1 MKKKEL
7 IFLVAEEVQRQAP
20 TQDGLKA
27 VHPQVIEKEIA
38 TAYEQAITQFFL
50 DPNLQTEFDLDY
62 FSKSYDTPLM
72 ENPTTKELYVVL
84 PVSPMPLPK
93 GMGIRL
99 VKPKDSSV
107 SIARISEA
115 EFINLRN
122 LEAFC
127 CSPTPFCYSDISG
140 KKIIFQVNRPE
151 YRVMDNITVKIIQ
164 GFDSYGYD
172 DEINIPGGAYQVS
185 QMVMKNMGIRVTDN
199 VNDDVK

>member
-38 TAYEQAITQFFL
+38 TAYEQAITQFFI
-50 DPNLQTEFDLDY
+50 DPNLQTDFDLDY
-62 FSKSYDTPLM
+62 FSKTYETELLEDAVS
-72 ENPTTKELYVVL
+72 KELYVVL
-84 PVSPMPLPK
+84 PAKPMPLPK

-99 VKPKDSSV
+99 VKPKNSSV

-140 KKIIFQVNRPE
+140 NKIVFQINRPE
-151 YRVMDNITVKIIQ
+151 YRVMDAITVKIIQ
-164 GFDSYGYD
+164 GFDSFGYD

-185 QMVMKNMGIRVTDN
+185 QMVMKNLGIRPTDGT
-199 VNDDVK
+199 NDDIK

>member
-27 VHPQVIEKEIA
+27 VHPQVIEREIA
-38 TAYEQAITQFFL
+38 TAYEQALTQFFL
-50 DPNLQTEFDLDY
+50 DPNVQTEFDLDY
-62 FSKSYDTPLM
+62 FSKTYETALI

-84 PVSPMPLPK
+84 PVKPMPLPN

-107 SIARISEA
+107 NIARISEA
-115 EFINLRN
+115 EFINLRS

-127 CSPTPFCYSDISG
+127 CSPSPFCYSDISG
-140 KKIIFQVNRPE
+140 GKIVFQVNRPE
-151 YRVMDNITVKIIQ
+151 YKLMDAITVKIIP
-164 GFDSYGYD
+164 GFDSFGYD

-185 QMVMKNMGIRVTDN
+185 QLVMKNMGIRVSDN
-199 VNDDVK
+199 VNDDAK